1 MKSEKQ
7 FSNQGNAQNATS
19 QGHMSTPEYLL
30 NNLTQ
35 QNLTSDSVAEIL
47 DSLPPGQIV
56 RYFAQNGL
64 EALFEQQE
72 ETTEDN
78 YGSNATALELNNTL
92 DASIDAEMES
102 DLYSIELEEGVNYT
116 FSVTSDE
123 LSSPYLV
130 LRDSNGE
137 RISSDFQDEG
147 EAGTS
152 FNFTAPASGTFYLD
166 FSDLEDQASGTY
178 NISVT
183 TEEPQDGSE
192 TDPVDETEE
201 PQDGSETDPVDETE
215 EPQDGSET
223 DPVDETEEPQDG
235 SETDPVDETEEPQD
249 GSETDPVDETEE
261 PQDGSETDP
270 VDGNEDDSEEDGL
283 PVTDEDTDPEED
295 NSTNQDGSE
304 VISGEDSTSQ
314 DEADVEDGTDVVV
327 DEDTETVDD
336 TETEESS
343 ADTEDDSESPVED
356 DSTNQDGSDVI
367 AGEESDVDNSETE
380 NDTANQDGSDVI
392 VGEDSEAEDNTDTVE
407 ETVDQ
412 DNSDTVVDENSD
424 TVVDN
429 DAETD
434 PAEETE
440 VPQDGEADDEIAS
453 EDLAADSTTTGALAA
468 NAEVQGT
475 FEQANDS
482 DWFAMDLEAGTD
494 YTMTFSAEN
503 AEIPALVLRDAE
515 GQTIE
520 NNFNITGDSVE
531 ISFTAEESGSFF
543 LDAMDLSGGVTGDYT
558 LALTTAEDD
567 VIEIPELGEDDISA
581 DILTTSLL
589 DLGSTVESALD
600 FGGDEDW
607 FATSLEAGMTYDVS
621 LESDTLE
628 SGLLSVMDSEGE
640 LAFALEE
647 GNENGVLS
655 FTAEESGTYFIAAS
669 DANPDATGDYLI
681 GVQQQSETDVIA

>member
-183 TEEPQDGSE
+183 
-192 TDPVDETEE
+192 
-201 PQDGSETDPVDETE
+201 
-215 EPQDGSET
+215 
-223 DPVDETEEPQDG
+223 
-235 SETDPVDETEEPQD
+235 TEEPQD

>member
-35 QNLTSDSVAEIL
+35 QSLTSVSVAEIL
-47 DSLPPGQIV
+47 DSIPPGQIV

-102 DLYSIELEEGVNYT
+102 DLYSIELEESVNYT
-116 FSVTSDE
+116 FSVSSDE

-183 TEEPQDGSE
+183 
-192 TDPVDETEE
+192 
-201 PQDGSETDPVDETE
+201 
-215 EPQDGSET
+215 
-223 DPVDETEEPQDG
+223 
-235 SETDPVDETEEPQD
+235 
-249 GSETDPVDETEE
+249 TEE

-380 NDTANQDGSDVI
+380 DDTANQDGSDVI

-468 NAEVQGT
+468 NAEVEGT

-503 AEIPALVLRDAE
+503 AKIPALVLHDAE
-515 GQTIE
+515 GQAIE

-628 SGLLSVMDSEGE
+628 SGQLSVMDSEGE

-655 FTAEESGTYFIAAS
+655 FTAEESGTYFIATS